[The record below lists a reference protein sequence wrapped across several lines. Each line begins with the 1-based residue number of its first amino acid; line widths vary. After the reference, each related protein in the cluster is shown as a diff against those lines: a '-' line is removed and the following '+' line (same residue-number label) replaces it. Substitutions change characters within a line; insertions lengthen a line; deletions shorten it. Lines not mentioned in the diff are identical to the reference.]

1 MSTFKKLLALTLALA
16 MVLSV
21 SAFAGYTVA
30 PYGDADKVDED
41 CEVAVQLLYSLNIMK
56 GDDKGNFNPTA
67 TITRA
72 EIAKMIYVILNYGKD
87 DKAVNYTGAKLFSDV
102 TAGAWYEGYVNYAA
116 TTKLVQGRGNGTFGP
131 NDPVTTAEAA
141 KMLLTAI
148 GYSAE
153 ARGYVGAGWDK
164 QVLSDAAI
172 IGLLDGYN
180 YSTTT
185 YAPRQWVAVMFKN
198 ALTDAY
204 TYGTIAPVI
213 FNGLLNGT
221 TLPSGDYKTMGEKY
235 YNMAAFEGV
244 ITANEYADL
253 YGSKTKSAG
262 RTVLDNKLSLK
273 VSSDLTEIGESR
285 WGYYNTKTNEVYY
298 IGDTGDNTE
307 FSTGAGTT
315 IVKKYIDGI
324 KLNDKTEYFL
334 NFDES
339 NTVKEAYET
348 ANGEWLRVVDNDD
361 DGYAEYVFVTE
372 FEMTE
377 VTKVAKDDTVFLANG
392 KDSDEFEMSEEV
404 AAGDVVL
411 YTKID
416 DVEYVE
422 IADTFEGQAEKYT
435 YKTDVLTV
443 DGEDYGQS
451 GITVSD
457 AFENAYYTEIK
468 SAQRKTDYVFY
479 KDFFGFIR
487 AYSEPVG
494 ADGEIVLLTDA
505 YYETKRDGKTA
516 AVIAYL
522 DDELTDVDVS
532 TSIYTDMTDFIETGI
547 NGNSWDRLIEFNGA
561 DDQYVTEETNDGKT
575 VVVNYGA
582 STNLA
587 RYTTDDDGV
596 MSLYTAT
603 TYYYNNKGQ
612 ADGIK
617 TDYIDLVNKDVKAGQ
632 TAYEAYASAA
642 NASRS
647 ASNNIK
653 VQVNNSTVFYYVSQY
668 YGDIVAVTG
677 YKNSYDVIDEY
688 VDICAMYAVAS
699 NIESDSAK
707 APYWV
712 ADAVVIETVYPVF
725 NLNNNIVLGYD
736 VVNKTVSDFASL
748 DVISGDATLD
758 NLSVTNVNGY
768 NTFNKGEITVPAFY
782 FNTEN
787 ADGESHIRK
796 ITTNFA
802 ANGIYA
808 VKADRVIDLD
818 DYFEIVT
825 NGNDGPFYYT
835 EDSVVYDLEDEGNY
849 ISITDEDIYE
859 DKLTI
864 KTGMNYILVVD
875 DDDNIVYAI
884 QVESYDDV
892 AVALYT
898 SIDASAPAV
907 DELSKAKADA
917 VKVLTDWAAEVEG
930 AMGLTEG
937 ALDDVLAEQLKAVK
951 ACDTIQKVAGIIAG
965 TRADVVLDG
974 SQTGA
979 SAIYDKG
986 AELKA
991 ANDEANATYTLAID
1005 NQSKRGVVINGKAYE
1020 KAIDSVTELKKG
1032 DVLTLTSGINVTVSA
1047 TGNVEV
1053 VMGADMQHWTI
1064 TIKGAGSIRICS
1076 AN

>member
-41 CEVAVQLLYSLNIMK
+41 CEVAVQLLYSMNIMK

-102 TAGAWYEGYVNYAA
+102 AAGAWYEGYVNYCG

-185 YAPRQWVAVMFKN
+185 HAPRQWVAVMFKN

-213 FNGLLNGT
+213 FNGLLTGT

-235 YNMAAFEGV
+235 YNMADFEGV

-253 YGSKTKSAG
+253 YGAETKSAG
-262 RTVLDNKLSLK
+262 RTVLDKKLSLK

-315 IVKKYIDGI
+315 IVKKNIDGI
-324 KLNDKTEYFL
+324 KLNADTEYFL
-334 NFDES
+334 NFDAS
-339 NTVKEAYET
+339 KTVKESYAT
-348 ANGEWLRVVDNDD
+348 ANGEWLRVVDNND

-416 DVEYVE
+416 GVEYVE
-422 IADTFEGQAEKYT
+422 IADTFEGEVEKYT
-435 YKTDVLTV
+435 YKTDILTV

-457 AFENAYYTEIK
+457 AFENDYYTVIE
-468 SAQRKTDYVFY
+468 SAKRKTDYVFY

-505 YYETKRDGKTA
+505 YYETNRNGNIA
-516 AVIAYL
+516 AVEAYL
-522 DDELTDVDVS
+522 DGELTDTDVKTS
-532 TSIYTDMTDFIETGI
+532 TSSTDIAQFISLRENNS
-547 NGNSWDRLIEFNGA
+547 NGWNRLIPFEG
-561 DDQYVTEETNDGKT
+561 
-575 VVVNYGA
+575 

-587 RYTTDDDGV
+587 RYTMDDDDV
-596 MSLYTAT
+596 MSLYTAET
-603 TYYYNNKGQ
+603 WYYDKKGEP
-612 ADGIK
+612 DGIK
-617 TDYIDLVNKDVKAGQ
+617 TDYINLVNKDVKAGQ
-632 TAYEAYASAA
+632 TAYDAVYGANQAS
-642 NASRS
+642 
-647 ASNNIK
+647 IK
-653 VQVNNSTVFYYVSQY
+653 VQANKDTIFYYV
-668 YGDIVAVTG
+668 DKDLNIMAVTG
-677 YKNSYDVIDEY
+677 YKDSYDVIDSY
-688 VDICAMYAVAS
+688 VEIKAMYAVAS

-712 ADAVVIETVYPVF
+712 ADVIVIETKYPVF
-725 NLNNNIVLGYD
+725 NLSNNVVLGYD
-736 VVNKTVSDFASL
+736 VVNKTVRDFASL
-748 DVISGDATLD
+748 DVIGADAVLD

-768 NTFNKGEITVPAFY
+768 DTFNKGDINVPAFY
-782 FNTEN
+782 YNTEDE
-787 ADGESHIRK
+787 DGESHIRQ
-796 ITTNFA
+796 ITSGFA
-802 ANGIYA
+802 ANDIYA
-808 VKADRVIDLD
+808 VKADRIYDLY
-818 DYFEIVT
+818 DYVVT
-825 NGNDGPFYYT
+825 VEGKTFYYNDET
-835 EDSVVYDLEDEGNY
+835 VVYDLTDKGNY
-849 ISITDEDIYE
+849 TAITSEDDYE
-859 DKLTI
+859 DALTI
-864 KTGMNYILVVD
+864 ETGYNYIIVTDGD
-875 DDDNIVYAI
+875 DTVVYAI
-884 QVESYDDV
+884 LVEAWDDV
-892 AVALYT
+892 AVDLYNAIAADAKGAVIDTVLPAAKENGIKALKDY
-898 SIDASAPAV
+898 
-907 DELSKAKADA
+907 AKA
-917 VKVLTDWAAEVEG
+917 AAEANGCTV
-930 AMGLTEG
+930 ADIQST
-937 ALDDVLAEQLKAVK
+937 LDAQVKAVEDAATVEAVEAIVK
-951 ACDTIQKVAGIIAG
+951 NENPNYGTGI
-965 TRADVVLDG
+965 
-974 SQTGA
+974 
-979 SAIYDKG
+979 
-986 AELKA
+986 
-991 ANDEANATYTLAID
+991 LAIWEAAVAAA
-1005 NQSKRGVVINGKAYE
+1005 K
-1020 KAIDSVTELKKG
+1020 
-1032 DVLTLTSGINVTVSA
+1032 
-1047 TGNVEV
+1047 
-1053 VMGADMQHWTI
+1053 
-1064 TIKGAGSIRICS
+1064 
-1076 AN
+1076 

>member
-102 TAGAWYEGYVNYAA
+102 AAGAWYEGYVNYCG

-204 TYGTIAPVI
+204 TYGTIAPVV
-213 FNGLLNGT
+213 FNGLLTGIT
-221 TLPSGDYKTMGEKY
+221 TQKDRDNYGYKTMGEKY
-235 YNMAAFEGV
+235 YNMAEFKGV

-253 YGSKTKSAG
+253 YSDEAESSG
-262 RTVLDNKLSLK
+262 RTVLDDSLTLK

-324 KLNDKTEYFL
+324 KLDNKTEYFG
-334 NFDES
+334 NFGDNKDS
-339 NTVKEAYET
+339 AGKVIKEEYET
-348 ANGEWLRVVDNDD
+348 SNGEWLRVVDNDD

-372 FEMTE
+372 FEMTK
-377 VTKVAKDDTVFLANG
+377 VTGVAKNG
-392 KDSDEFEMSEEV
+392 KVTLLNGAASQYFVMSDDV
-404 AAGDVVL
+404 AVGDVVL
-411 YTKID
+411 YTAID
-416 DVEYVE
+416 DNEYVE
-422 IADTFEGQAEKYT
+422 IAESFEGRAEKYT

-443 DGEDYGQS
+443 DGEDYGHS
-451 GITVSD
+451 GIAVSK
-457 AFENAYYTEIK
+457 AFTDLYYADLET
-468 SAQRKTDYVFY
+468 ALRKTDYVFY

-505 YYETKRDGKTA
+505 YYETNRTGKVA

-532 TSIYTDMTDFIETGI
+532 TSSYTDFSSFVNDTNNSS
-547 NGNSWDRLIEFNGA
+547 NGWERLNVYAKDKNSGA
-561 DDQYVTEETNDGKT
+561 
-575 VVVNYGA
+575 A
-582 STNLA
+582 TNLA
-587 RYTTDDDGV
+587 RYTMDEDGV
-596 MSLYTAT
+596 MSLYNAT
-603 TYYYNNKGQ
+603 TYDYNTK
-612 ADGIK
+612 AEK
-617 TDYIDLVNKDVKAGQ
+617 TRIATAYIDLRNAQEVKAGQ
-632 TAYEAYASAA
+632 KTYEGYFDNQNHDDTEKFKVDPDALVNVQA
-642 NASRS
+642 N
-647 ASNNIK
+647 ND
-653 VQVNNSTVFYYVSQY
+653 TVYYYYSQY
-668 YGDIVAVTG
+668 YDTVTAVTG
-677 YKNSYDVIDEY
+677 YKNSYDVVANE
-688 VDICAMYAVAS
+688 VEVKAMYAVAS

-707 APYWV
+707 DPYWV
-712 ADAVVIETVYPVF
+712 ADVIVIETKWPVF
-725 NLNNNIVLGYD
+725 NLSNSVVLGYD
-736 VVNKTVSDFASL
+736 VNSKNVYDFADL
-748 DVISGDATLD
+748 DVIDGEGGLD
-758 NLSVTNVNGY
+758 NLSVTNYADY
-768 NTFNKGEITVPAFY
+768 NTFKPTDIVVPAFY

-787 ADGESHIRK
+787 EDGESHIRP
-796 ITTNFA
+796 ITTDFDDY
-802 ANGIYA
+802 GIYA
-808 VKADRVIDLD
+808 VKADRVFDLENN
-818 DYFEIVT
+818 YVVTTTGATFEYDEET
-825 NGNDGPFYYT
+825 
-835 EDSVVYDLEDEGNY
+835 VVYDLYKSSRGTY
-849 ISITDEDIYE
+849 GITDEDDDE
-859 DKLTI
+859 EKLTI
-864 KTGMNYILVVD
+864 STDCNYILVTD
-875 DDDNIVYAI
+875 DGEIIYAV
-884 QVESYDDV
+884 QVESWDDV
-892 AVALYT
+892 AVDLYNAIAAESEKIDTVLPAAKEDGIKALKDY
-898 SIDASAPAV
+898 
-907 DELSKAKADA
+907 AKAAAEANGCTVADIQSTLDAQVKAVEDAADVDA
-917 VKVLTDWAAEVEG
+917 VEAIVKNENPNYGTGILAIWAA
-930 AMGLTEG
+930 
-937 ALDDVLAEQLKAVK
+937 AV
-951 ACDTIQKVAGIIAG
+951 
-965 TRADVVLDG
+965 
-974 SQTGA
+974 
-979 SAIYDKG
+979 
-986 AELKA
+986 A
-991 ANDEANATYTLAID
+991 AA
-1005 NQSKRGVVINGKAYE
+1005 K
-1020 KAIDSVTELKKG
+1020 
-1032 DVLTLTSGINVTVSA
+1032 
-1047 TGNVEV
+1047 
-1053 VMGADMQHWTI
+1053 
-1064 TIKGAGSIRICS
+1064 
-1076 AN
+1076 

>member
-41 CEVAVQLLYSLNIMK
+41 CEVAVQLLYSMNIMK

-72 EIAKMIYVILNYGKD
+72 EVAKMIYVILNYGKD

-102 TAGAWYEGYVNYAA
+102 AAGAWYEGYVNYCG

-235 YNMAAFEGV
+235 YNMADFEGV

-253 YGSKTKSAG
+253 YGAETKSAG
-262 RTVLDNKLSLK
+262 RTVLDKKLSLK

-315 IVKKYIDGI
+315 IVKKNIDGI
-324 KLNDKTEYFL
+324 KLNADTEYFL
-334 NFDES
+334 NFDAS
-339 NTVKEAYET
+339 KTVKEEYPT
-348 ANGEWLRVVDNDD
+348 GNGDWLRVVDNDD

-416 DVEYVE
+416 GVEYVD
-422 IADTFEGQAEKYT
+422 IADSFTGEVDKYT

-451 GITVSD
+451 AIAIDPNLGYFDTI
-457 AFENAYYTEIK
+457 AKAN
-468 SAQRKTDYVFY
+468 RKTEYVYFQ
-479 KDFFGFIR
+479 DHFGFIR
-487 AYSEPVG
+487 AYAIPEG
-494 ADGEIVLLTDA
+494 ADGEIILLTDA
-505 YYETKRDGKTA
+505 YYETNRNGKVY
-516 AVIAYL
+516 AVDAYL
-522 DDELTDVDVS
+522 NGEISDYDVDPAYGS
-532 TSIYTDMTDFIETGI
+532 QYAMFI
-547 NGNSWDRLIEFNGA
+547 NDLNPNANNWDRLIPYADNGA
-561 DDQYVTEETNDGKT
+561 Q
-575 VVVNYGA
+575 
-582 STNLA
+582 TNLA
-587 RYTTDDDGV
+587 RYTEEDGV
-596 MSLYTAT
+596 LTLYTAKT
-603 TYYYNNKGQ
+603 SYYDKQGKP
-612 ADGIK
+612 AGTK
-617 TDYIDLVNKDVKAGQ
+617 TDYVNLVDEPVKAGQ
-632 TAYEAYASAA
+632 TTYNAYENGKKQY
-642 NASRS
+642 
-647 ASNNIK
+647 
-653 VQVNNSTVFYYVSQY
+653 VQVNKETVYYYVSY
-668 YGDIVAVTG
+668 ADGTPVVETVVG
-677 YKNSYDVIDEY
+677 YKDSYDVIAETE
-688 VDICAMYAVAS
+688 IKAMYAVCT
-699 NIESDSAK
+699 NIENDSDK
-707 APYWV
+707 DPYWV
-712 ADAVVIETVYPVF
+712 ADVVVVETKYPVF
-725 NLNNNIVLGYD
+725 NLNNDVVLGYD
-736 VVNKTVSDFASL
+736 IVNKTVKDFASL
-748 DVISGDATLD
+748 DVIGADAALD
-758 NLSVTNVNGY
+758 NLSVTNINGY
-768 NTFNKGEITVPAFY
+768 NSFNKEYFTIPAFY

-787 ADGESHIRK
+787 ADNESHIRE
-796 ITTNFA
+796 ITGNWNTY
-802 ANGIYA
+802 GIYA
-808 VKADRVIDLD
+808 VTVDRVNDLD
-818 DYFEIVT
+818 EYIVAKDAARSIFYFDEKTVVYDIDAKST
-825 NGNDGPFYYT
+825 YNAITT
-835 EDSVVYDLEDEGNY
+835 EDSNDDPLELEIGYD
-849 ISITDEDIYE
+849 
-859 DKLTI
+859 
-864 KTGMNYILVVD
+864 YILYTDGEGYV
-875 DDDNIVYAI
+875 VYAI
-884 QVESYDDV
+884 LVEAYNDV
-892 AVALYT
+892 TAALY
-898 SIDASAPAV
+898 
-907 DELSKAKADA
+907 
-917 VKVLTDWAAEVEG
+917 
-930 AMGLTEG
+930 
-937 ALDDVLAEQLKAVK
+937 Q
-951 ACDTIQKVAGIIAG
+951 
-965 TRADVVLDG
+965 R
-974 SQTGA
+974 
-979 SAIYDKG
+979 
-986 AELKA
+986 
-991 ANDEANATYTLAID
+991 
-1005 NQSKRGVVINGKAYE
+1005 
-1020 KAIDSVTELKKG
+1020 
-1032 DVLTLTSGINVTVSA
+1032 
-1047 TGNVEV
+1047 
-1053 VMGADMQHWTI
+1053 
-1064 TIKGAGSIRICS
+1064 IKGAPADALGAAKAAASDSIEEYAASTVGSS
-1076 AN
+1076 WMQANYPGVEVTVDDIKTTVDSLLKEVDEADKQADIDAVLAKYQAELDAAAIKVAQDKTAANAPIP